1 MFGPM
6 PPGIE
11 LAERIEQA
19 QILVIVH
26 PRDIFPDRA
35 AQRHH
40 AQPPR
45 PFGWKGLHRIVDLQ
59 CSLAVPDQQAE
70 RCRPMFEQGMKRIR

>member
-6 PPGIE
+6 TPGIE

-26 PRDIFPDRA
+26 ARDVFANRTAERHYTESLRPFDGRGVDRA
-35 AQRHH
+35 MTAARAAARQR
-40 AQPPR
+40 
-45 PFGWKGLHRIVDLQ
+45 
-59 CSLAVPDQQAE
+59 
-70 RCRPMFEQGMKRIR
+70 